1 MANQHASLEK
11 ITAWAKRRGFVYP
24 SSTIYGG
31 MANVYDFGPY
41 GAMLKDNLRN
51 LWLKQFRDSREDIYV
66 IDSSVILNPSVWEA
80 SGHTAGFADVM
91 VEDTVTKKRYRADH
105 LIEDELEKMPDN
117 VKNNLANDFNL
128 FQFQKALEV
137 FNADRR
143 ISIEELRKIH
153 SEVEYSD
160 DTKSKITSTINS
172 VKTMALL
179 KNKVDGAGVDEIKWI
194 LNWFKTNSNN
204 KFFHTLNEPRSF
216 NQLFETEVGI
226 VTGAKN
232 KAYLRGEIA
241 QGLFMNFKN
250 IIDSFH
256 PKLPF
261 GIGQVG
267 KAFRNEITPGKFTF
281 RTLEFDLMEFEYF
294 FDPELMD
301 WNELFEKWKSE
312 MQEFSK
318 TIGLKQE
325 HLRWRPHEDF
335 ERSFYSSRTEDLE
348 YEFPWG
354 FKEMWGIAYRT
365 DYDLKNHQEKSGQN
379 LQYVYPD
386 GKKLLPH
393 VIEPTFGLSRLVTVA
408 IFDAYHE
415 EEVKPGETRV
425 VLKFDPK
432 VAPVQVAV
440 FPLLKKD
447 ELVHKAEQVYAT
459 LKTKFRAE
467 FDNSGNI
474 GKMYRRQDEIGTPFC
489 VTIDFD
495 TLETDIVTVRNRDT
509 MEQIKLNIN
518 ELEAWLMD
526 NLH

>member
-1 MANQHASLEK
+1 MANTQASLDK

-41 GAMLKDNLRN
+41 GAALKDNLRN
-51 LWLKQFRDSREDIYV
+51 LWLKQFRDAREDIYV

-105 LIEDELEKMPDN
+105 LIEEKLEKLSEEKIN
-117 VKNNLANDFNL
+117 ELAVHFVNYDGFAEH
-128 FQFQKALEV
+128 KK
-137 FNADRR
+137 DGM
-143 ISIEELRKIH
+143 LRG
-153 SEVEYSD
+153 
-160 DTKSKITSTINS
+160 
-172 VKTMALL
+172 
-179 KNKVDGAGVDEIKWI
+179 KVDGLAPADMGWIIKEIGLKSPDG
-194 LNWFKTNSNN
+194 NP
-204 KFFHTLNEPRSF
+204 LNEPRTF

-294 FDPELMD
+294 FDPAILD
-301 WNELFEKWKSE
+301 WNTLFESWKAE
-312 MQEFSK
+312 MQAFSK
-318 TIGLKQE
+318 SIGLKQE
-325 HLRWRPHEDF
+325 NLRWRPHEDF
-335 ERSFYSSRTEDLE
+335 ERSFYSTRTEDLE
-348 YEFPWG
+348 YDFPWG

-365 DYDLKNHQEKSGQN
+365 DYDLKNHQEKSGQD

-408 IFDAYHE
+408 IFDAYNE
-415 EEVKPGETRV
+415 EETKPGETRV

-432 VAPVQVAV
+432 IAPVQVAV
-440 FPLLKKD
+440 FPLLKKE
-447 ELVHKAEQVYAT
+447 ELVGKAEQVYAN
-459 LKTKFRAE
+459 LKSKFRTE
-467 FDNSGNI
+467 FDNAGNI
-474 GKMYRRQDEIGTPFC
+474 GKMYRRQDEIGTPYC

-495 TLETDIVTVRNRDT
+495 TLESDIVTVRDRDSMQQT
-509 MEQIKLNIN
+509 KLNTN
-518 ELEAWLMD
+518 ELEAWLT
-526 NLH
+526 NHLI

>member
-1 MANQHASLEK
+1 MANTQASLDK

-41 GAMLKDNLRN
+41 GATLKDNLRN
-51 LWLKQFRDSREDIYV
+51 IWLTQFRDNREDIYV
-66 IDSSVILNPSVWEA
+66 IDSSVILNPAVWEA

-91 VEDTVTKKRYRADH
+91 VEDIVTKKRYRADH
-105 LIEDELEKMPDN
+105 LIEEKLEKMSVEDR
-117 VKNNLANDFNL
+117 KQLAID
-128 FQFQKALEV
+128 
-137 FNADRR
+137 ADHK
-143 ISIEELRKIH
+143 IFFGQANEELNELAVQSSVSGVVSENDLNPKAAAIEH
-153 SEVEYSD
+153 S
-160 DTKSKITSTINS
+160 
-172 VKTMALL
+172 
-179 KNKVDGAGVDEIKWI
+179 KVDGYTPEEMGKLIGLFAEIGKP
-194 LNWFKTNSNN
+194 LKSPDGNP
-204 KFFHTLNEPRSF
+204 LNEPRSF

-226 VTGAKN
+226 VTGSKN

-294 FDPELMD
+294 FNPELLN
-301 WNELFEKWKSE
+301 WNDLFEVWKAE
-312 MQEFSK
+312 MQQFSK

-325 HLRWRPHEDF
+325 NLRWRAHEDF
-335 ERSFYSSRTEDLE
+335 ERSFYSTRTEDLE

-365 DYDLKNHQEKSGQN
+365 DYDLKNHQQKSGQD

-408 IFDAYHE
+408 IFDAYNE
-415 EEVKPGETRV
+415 EETKPGETRV

-432 VAPVQVAV
+432 IAPVQVAV
-440 FPLLKKD
+440 FPLLKKE
-447 ELVHKAEQVYAT
+447 ELVRKAELVYAN
-459 LKTKFRAE
+459 LKSKFRTE
-467 FDNSGNI
+467 FDNAGNI
-474 GKMYRRQDEIGTPFC
+474 GKMYRRQDEIGTPYC

-495 TLETDIVTVRNRDT
+495 TLESDIVTVRDRDS
-509 MEQIKLNIN
+509 MQQIKLNIN
-518 ELEAWLMD
+518 ELETWLQD
-526 NLH
+526 NLELTK

>member
-1 MANQHASLEK
+1 MANQYASLEK

-41 GAMLKDNLRN
+41 GAVLKDNLRN

-105 LIEDELEKMPDN
+105 LIEEKLEKMSVEDREA
-117 VKNNLANDFNL
+117 LAIKVDHSIF
-128 FQFQKALEV
+128 FQEANAEMEKTAKENGLSGVLAGGETLNPKAE
-137 FNADRR
+137 A
-143 ISIEELRKIH
+143 IKH
-153 SEVEYSD
+153 S
-160 DTKSKITSTINS
+160 
-172 VKTMALL
+172 
-179 KNKVDGAGVDEIKWI
+179 KVDGYTPEEMGKLIALLAEMGKPLKSPDG
-194 LNWFKTNSNN
+194 NP
-204 KFFHTLNEPRSF
+204 LNEPRSF

-301 WNELFEKWKSE
+301 WNELFEKWKVE

-447 ELVHKAEQVYAT
+447 ELVHKAEQVYAA
-459 LKTKFRAE
+459 LKTKFRTE
-467 FDNSGNI
+467 FDNAGNI

-518 ELEAWLMD
+518 ELETWLQKH
-526 NLH
+526 LI